1 MGYGTI
7 IRTRGND
14 VKTIFGAVA
23 VFGEGIFSTYLNPA
37 EFDTVYNPRI
47 KLEEGEERE
56 MNSLWPL
63 REDARSEFGLKVIY
77 DSSEWSGATFDTWNI
92 RSRVLRGEDIRV
104 AGNVCRVVVISTEG
118 SSDRGRKFEQTL
130 WYAPDS
136 GLILKLVR
144 RWDGADVQHVLKGTN
159 PGDFQQYELIHFVF
173 PSGREMSLN

>member
-1 MGYGTI
+1 M
-7 IRTRGND
+7 
-14 VKTIFGAVA
+14 IFGAVA
-23 VFGEGIFSTYLNPA
+23 VFREGIFSTHLNPA

-92 RSRVLRGEDIRV
+92 RSQVLRGEDIRV
-104 AGNVCRVVVISTEG
+104 AGNVFRAMVISTEG
-118 SSDRGRKFEQTL
+118 SSDRGRKFEQML

-136 GLILKLVR
+136 GLILRLVR
-144 RWDGADVQHVLKGTN
+144 RWDSAAVQLMLNGTN

-173 PSGREMSLN
+173 PSGYEMSVN